1 MPPKTKIT
9 CEMILEAGMKIIRE
23 EGADNLNVRKIANV
37 LGCSTQPI
45 MYQFSTVEKL
55 KSALYTRVDEYHSE
69 YLMNFGNMREK
80 PMLSIGLRYIL
91 FAVEEKNFFRFLFQ
105 SNKYTNMNFTQLLN
119 GYDEGLSAIYNIL
132 EKEAWRTPAQSR
144 EAFASL
150 FISAHGLASLLA
162 NNTMI
167 YDEDYC
173 IGMLE
178 NVFHGVIG
186 MMKSKGIEVNCTP
199 CQGHFELV

>member
-1 MPPKTKIT
+1 MLHNNCYRRGCMPPKTKIT

-23 EGADNLNVRKIANV
+23 EGDDNLNVRKIADA

-69 YLMNFGNMREK
+69 YLMNFGNMGEK

-119 GYDEGLSAIYNIL
+119 GYDEGLSAIYTIL
-132 EKEAWRTPAQSR
+132 EQEAGITPAQSR
-144 EAFASL
+144 EVFASL

-162 NNTMI
+162 NNAML
-167 YDEDYC
+167 YDENYC
-173 IGMLE
+173 IGILE

-186 MMKSKGIEVNCTP
+186 RMKGIE
-199 CQGHFELV
+199 E

>member
-132 EKEAWRTPAQSR
+132 EKEAGITPAQSR

-186 MMKSKGIEVNCTP
+186 MIKLYPLSRT
-199 CQGHFELV
+199 F